1 MGATCGDCFE
11 WEEVRITTRG
21 RLGALAYNIASSRK
35 DSNSSAGADG
45 AEGFS
50 REMNGGVSEREH
62 LTCAALATGMKC
74 LPKSKVAFA
83 KGYILHDSHAEVLAI
98 RAFNRFLV
106 DECAGLAR
114 RGLGSTSQ
122 WVRWRQRGQARADLN
137 HAMTDAMQPFELQD
151 GVGIHMYCSECP
163 CGDASMELTMQ
174 QQADAT
180 PWSESPPSSS
190 DLLGRGHFDQLGIV
204 RRKPA
209 RADAPQTLSKSC
221 SDKLALKQATS
232 LLSGIVSQL
241 IWPGNVYLSTL
252 VLPESQIVPAAI
264 ERAWGTSGRMSPV
277 TRLNEDTTK
286 QWEKAGYSFHPFAVE
301 GTTRTFEYSKSTTKE
316 DTAVPS
322 NLSALSTPHARE
334 VLINGVL
341 QGRRQSDP
349 RSGSSISR
357 RRMWWVVFDTAGLAD
372 EAAARAGKRGE
383 MVDLPVL
390 HDVVSAVGERSY
402 ADAKVRC
409 AAREEV
415 KRVVKEVA
423 LKGWNRN
430 EGDDGWKLRGSA
442 W

>member
-1 MGATCGDCFE
+1 
-11 WEEVRITTRG
+11 
-21 RLGALAYNIASSRK
+21 
-35 DSNSSAGADG
+35 
-45 AEGFS
+45 
-50 REMNGGVSEREH
+50 MNGDGSEREH

-74 LPKSKVAFA
+74 LPQSKVASA
-83 KGYILHDSHAEVLAI
+83 KGCILHDSHAEVLAI

-122 WVRWRQRGQARADLN
+122 WVRWRQRGQARADFDQGAADLK
-137 HAMTDAMQPFELQD
+137 QPFELQD

-180 PWSESPPSSS
+180 PWSESTPSAS

-209 RADAPQTLSKSC
+209 RADAPPTLSKSC
-221 SDKLALKQATS
+221 SDKLALKQVTS

-252 VLPESQIVPAAI
+252 VLPESQRVPTAI
-264 ERAWGTSGRMSPV
+264 ERAWGTSGRMNAL
-277 TRLNEDTTK
+277 TRLDKNTTK
-286 QWEKAGYSFHPFAVE
+286 HWEKAGYSFHPFSVE
-301 GTTRTFEYSKSTTKE
+301 GTTRMFEYGKPITRE

-322 NLSALSTPHARE
+322 NLSALSTPYARQ
-334 VLINGVL
+334 VLINGIL
-341 QGRRQSDP
+341 QGYQQSDT
-349 RSGSSISR
+349 RGLSSVSR
-357 RRMWWVVFDTAGLAD
+357 RTMWWAVFDTAALAG
-372 EAAARAGKRGE
+372 EAAARAGERGE

-390 HDVVSAVGERSY
+390 HDVVSAVGKSY

-423 LKGWNRN
+423 LRGWKRN
-430 EGDDGWKLRGSA
+430 EGDDGWQLRGSA